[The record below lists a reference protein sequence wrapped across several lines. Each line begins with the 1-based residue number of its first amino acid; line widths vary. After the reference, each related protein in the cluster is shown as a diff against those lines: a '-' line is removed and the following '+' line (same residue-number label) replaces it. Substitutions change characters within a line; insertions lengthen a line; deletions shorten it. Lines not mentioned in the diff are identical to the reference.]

1 MSETTTAPKKKYQYF
16 FSPKGVSVY
25 PKLIAADYK
34 FKKEF
39 GEFSTKLTHKLTQAG
54 VQELIKAIDAEA
66 EKSLEAMAK
75 ELDGK
80 KDKRGK
86 AIVAKLCED
95 LPYFINEEDGTAT
108 FSYKMSASYK
118 DKKTGQIV
126 NKRPNLFDANGT
138 PIKDFA
144 KLNIGGG
151 SELVV
156 NFYFQHWNTE
166 KLGAGVRLNMSDVQ
180 IVTLKEF
187 TRDPGFAKQE
197 GGFVN
202 APDTSGNDAADDQD
216 ASTPDNEGTDAS
228 NQSPDPENF

>member
-1 MSETTTAPKKKYQYF
+1 MSDATSSPKKKYQYF
-16 FSPKGVSVY
+16 FSPKGTSVY
-25 PKLIAADYK
+25 PKLITADYK

-39 GEFSTKLTHKLTQAG
+39 GEFSTKLSHKLTQKG

-66 EKSLEAMAK
+66 EKSVEAMAK
-75 ELDGK
+75 EVEGK

-86 AIVAKLCED
+86 AVAAFLCED

-108 FSYKMSASYK
+108 FSYKMSASYT
-118 DKKTGQIV
+118 DKKSGLLV
-126 NKRPNLFDANGT
+126 KKRPNLFDANGT

-151 SELVV
+151 SELIV
-156 NFYFQHWNTE
+156 NFYFQHWFTE

-187 TRDPGFAKQE
+187 TRDPGFARQE

-216 ASTPDNEGTDAS
+216 ATPDSEGTDAG
-228 NQSPDPENF
+228 SPDPENF